1 MEIAAIV
8 VSVVG
13 VGIAV
18 LSWVESL
25 KSRRAAEAS
34 AAAADESADA
44 AQRSARIEADRRHDE
59 LAPVLR
65 VEWTE
70 VGRHVGVW
78 NSGVRVYNERAI
90 DYVEVQGELLP
101 APHGAK
107 PAAQQIESV
116 ATQYVGPESSPIPLG
131 ELRAAGETGIVV
143 HPVFEKDGLP
153 GGGPFRLLLKLTA
166 ADGASW
172 TYLIDEEVPPPP
184 RIY

>member
-1 MEIAAIV
+1 MELAALA
-8 VSVVG
+8 VSVIG
-13 VGIAV
+13 VGIAA
-18 LSWVESL
+18 LSWFESR

-44 AQRSARIEADRRHDE
+44 ARTSARIESARRHEE

-65 VEWTE
+65 AEWTE

-78 NSGVRVYNERAI
+78 NSGVRIYNERAF

-101 APHGAK
+101 APGGAK
-107 PAAQQIESV
+107 PAAQQIESI
-116 ATQYVGPESSPIPLG
+116 ATQHVGSASSPVPLG
-131 ELRAAGETGIVV
+131 ELPAAGETGIVV
-143 HPVFEKDGLP
+143 HPVFEEDDLP
-153 GGGPFRLLLKLTA
+153 RGGPFRLLLKLTA

-172 TYLIDEEVPPPP
+172 THLIAEEIPRPP